1 MPNSIKL
8 IDTDWES
15 DFTYH
20 TQWFKSPGY
29 ISCEVPLAV
38 REELLESMKDT
49 QGDARST
56 LRGHLDQEYHLKLTP
71 QIKKFTRVLSFEFMK
86 RFGFQPS
93 MGMAESMRNIEN
105 SEVELKRLWVNYQKK
120 YDFNPLHI
128 HSGLFSFVI
137 WVAIPYDL
145 EEERKRYTSTN
156 GNETAAFMFQ
166 YNTALGGLDTEYLY
180 IDKSFEWKMAFFPS
194 RLNHGVNPF
203 YTSDEHRVS
212 ISGNVY
218 LIDI

>member
-1 MPNSIKL
+1 MPKSVV
-8 IDTDWES
+8 DSGWEK
-15 DFTYH
+15 DFSYH

-29 ISCEVPLAV
+29 LSCEVPLVV
-38 REELLESMKDT
+38 REELSSSIANHG
-49 QGDARST
+49 GDARST
-56 LRGHLDQEYHLKLTP
+56 LRGHLEEEWHLDITP
-71 QIKKFTRVLSFEFMK
+71 EVKKFTRCLGYEYIK
-86 RFGFQPS
+86 RFGLQPS
-93 MGMAESMRNIEN
+93 MGMAESMSDIDNTDL
-105 SEVELKRLWVNYQKK
+105 ELKRLWVNYQRK

-137 WVAIPYDL
+137 WVSVPYEL
-145 EEERKRYTSTN
+145 EEERKRYPDTN

-180 IDKSFEWKMAFFPS
+180 VDKSFEWKMVFFPA

-203 YTSDEHRVS
+203 YTSDDHRVS